1 LRRYN
6 IEEVEAELYSR
17 RGTMNFRF
25 SKDEAD
31 FREEIRE
38 LLKDES
44 QLVERV
50 RTEIDDGAG
59 QGPWSKKLIRKL
71 GGNGY
76 LTPSWPEKYGGLG
89 KPPIYTC
96 IAHEEIAYLVGALV
110 IVGVTFAGPSILLFG
125 TEKQK
130 EDYLPRIARGD
141 ILFALGYTEPQAGSD
156 LAALEMR
163 AVRDGDCYIISG
175 QKTFNTAPHFAD
187 YHWLAVRTDPSA
199 PKHRGISLFIVD
211 LKSPGITICP
221 MLGLGK
227 FRVNEVFYD
236 NVKVPKENLVG
247 EENRGW
253 YYVSTALSLERTWLV
268 GITQRDFDELLA
280 YAKSTKRDGRLI
292 ADDPVIKQHIAQLAI
307 EIEMARLL
315 ALRVTCLR
323 NKGAVADYEA
333 AMSKM
338 FGSEVQYRLEDE
350 WMKILSLYGSLE
362 MGSAGAPLDGRVSR
376 WYFRAV
382 RDMLT
387 RGTNEIMKAIIARRK
402 LELP

>member
-1 LRRYN
+1 
-6 IEEVEAELYSR
+6 
-17 RGTMNFRF
+17 MNFTF
-25 SKDEAD
+25 SKEELD
-31 FREEIRE
+31 FREEVRQFLESESE
-38 LLKDES
+38 LL
-44 QLVERV
+44 ERV
-50 RTEIDDGAG
+50 RIEIDDGAG
-59 QGPWSKKLIRKL
+59 QGPWSKELIRKL
-71 GGNGY
+71 GCKGY

-89 KPPIYTC
+89 KPPIYTY
-96 IAHEEIAYLVGALV
+96 IAHEEIAYWVGALI
-110 IVGVTFAGPSILLFG
+110 IVGVTFTGPSILLFG

-130 EDYLPRIARGD
+130 EEYLPKIARGE

-163 AVRDGDCYIISG
+163 AVRDNDNYIING

-187 YHWLAVRTDPSA
+187 YHWLAARTDPSA

-211 LKSPGITICP
+211 LKTPGITIRP
-221 MLGLGK
+221 MIGLGK

-253 YYVSTALSLERTWLV
+253 YHMSTALSLERTWLV
-268 GITQRDFDELLA
+268 GTTQRDFDELLS
-280 YAKSTKRDGRLI
+280 YARTERDGRFL
-292 ADDPVIKQHIAQLAI
+292 ADDPMIKQDMAQLAI

-323 NKGAVADYEA
+323 NKGISADCEA

-362 MGSAGAPLDGRVSR
+362 MGSEVGPLGGRVSR

-387 RGTNEIMKAIIARRK
+387 RGTNEIMKAIIARRR
-402 LELP
+402 LALP